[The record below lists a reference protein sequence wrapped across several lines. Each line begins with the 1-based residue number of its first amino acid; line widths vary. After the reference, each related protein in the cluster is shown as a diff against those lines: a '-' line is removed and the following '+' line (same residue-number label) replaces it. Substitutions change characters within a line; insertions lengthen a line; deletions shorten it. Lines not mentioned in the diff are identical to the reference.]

1 MVSLSSELPAG
12 SPLPVERHNVS
23 DSTDAALTP
32 LWGPVTSLALQNSPS
47 SGLRLRDL
55 PAFLRTLAEVKL
67 AAVRA
72 NQELGVLDE
81 ARAGAIARAA
91 REVADGEFIDQF
103 PLRVVATGGSTSTNM
118 NVNEVLASRA
128 SQLLPDTAGLAVHPN
143 DHVNRSQSSNDV
155 YPTAAK
161 VLLVRQALEVASVL
175 RRLARSFMRQAEQH
189 DGVQRLGR
197 TAWQDAVLVPVS
209 ETHRA
214 HALVAERF
222 ADQFAAAAETL
233 QAVQLG
239 GTALGTGV
247 GAPAGFARLAVSNL
261 AEITGLPMRPS
272 VSRVDAFAHADGY
285 GLLADTAARCAGTL
299 FKQSQDLRILS
310 SGPTGGLGELV
321 LPKLQ
326 PGSSIMPGKV
336 NPVVPSMV
344 GQASFSIRAAAT
356 AVGMAIA
363 AGEPDYNPNSPAVVA
378 TLSPALSE
386 LAAVVLVFADKCI
399 DSLHWN
405 RSRLAELT
413 ARPFDS
419 LIEQAEKDGYDAV
432 AGRSA

>member
-1 MVSLSSELPAG
+1 M
-12 SPLPVERHNVS
+12 
-23 DSTDAALTP
+23 
-32 LWGPVTSLALQNSPS
+32 WGHVTSLALQNSPS

-55 PAFLRTLAEVKL
+55 PAFVRALAEVKL

-72 NQELGVLDE
+72 NRELGVLDE
-81 ARAGAIARAA
+81 ARAGAIAQAA
-91 REVADGEFIDQF
+91 TEVAAGEFLDQF

-118 NVNEVLASRA
+118 NVNEVLAARA
-128 SQLLPDTAGLAVHPN
+128 SQLLADSVHPN

-155 YPTAAK
+155 YPTAVK
-161 VLLVRQALEVASVL
+161 VLLVRQALDVASAL
-175 RRLARSFMRQAEQH
+175 RGLARSFRRQAERH
-189 DGVQRLGR
+189 EGVERLGR
-197 TAWQDAVLVPVS
+197 TGWQDAVLVPVP

-214 HALVAERF
+214 QALVAERI
-222 ADQFAAAAETL
+222 ADQFTAAAEAL

-247 GAPAGFARLAVSNL
+247 GAPPGYAGLAVANL
-261 AEITGLPMRPS
+261 AEITGLPMRRS
-272 VSRVDAFAHADGY
+272 ASCVDAFAHADGY
-285 GLLADTAARCAGTL
+285 GLLADTAARCASIL
-299 FKQSQDLRILS
+299 FKLSQDLRILS
-310 SGPTGGLGELV
+310 SGPNGGLREVV

-356 AVGMAIA
+356 AVGMAVA
-363 AGEPDYNPNSPAVVA
+363 AGEPDYNSNSPAVVA

-386 LAAVVLVFADKCI
+386 LAEVVTVFADRCV
-399 DSLHWN
+399 DTLYWN
-405 RSRLAELT
+405 RPRLAELA

-432 AGRSA
+432 AGRITD